1 MCPHNILISNMIAIN
16 INEVKMVEYE
26 TKSGSTTYLWNER
39 QWGASLINISKNRSL
54 LFGRLFKATFYN
66 TWGQTN
72 FIKYAPLLYLH
83 INTFVGELS
92 ACVLCIGLIH
102 YTSSWNAWNTWTILL
117 IEMKSHQGNGCELLP
132 VKARL
137 QAIGSPAISSWGA
150 QMTGALFGLA
160 RQISLTTWKHL
171 YNRNV
176 LKQNWLILFGA
187 LPKLLHCK
195 MCCLYSMFVNLP
207 TKSWDIS

>member
-1 MCPHNILISNMIAIN
+1 MRSKSDQHQQDQVDIVWQAFQGNILQ
-16 INEVKMVEYE
+16 YL
-26 TKSGSTTYLWNER
+26 GSDKFYKIR
-39 QWGASLINISKNRSL
+39 SPLI
-54 LFGRLFKATFYN
+54 
-66 TWGQTN
+66 
-72 FIKYAPLLYLH
+72 P

-92 ACVLCIGLIH
+92 ACVLGIALIH

-160 RQISLTTWKHL
+160 RQISLTTWKHF

-176 LKQNWLILFGA
+176 LTQNWLILFRA
-187 LPKLLHCK
+187 MPKLLHCK
-195 MCCLYSMFVNLP
+195 MCCLYSMFINLP

>member
-1 MCPHNILISNMIAIN
+1 MCPHNILIYLTWSRSTSTRSKWLSARQNVARLHIFEMRG
-16 INEVKMVEYE
+16 NEEQVW
-26 TKSGSTTYLWNER
+26 STSARTGRYCLAGFSR
-39 QWGASLINISKNRSL
+39 QHFTILGVRQI
-54 LFGRLFKATFYN
+54 
-66 TWGQTN
+66 

-137 QAIGSPAISSWGA
+137 QAIGSPAISSWGHKWPEPF
-150 QMTGALFGLA
+150 LV
-160 RQISLTTWKHL
+160 RQGKSP
-171 YNRNV
+171 YNNMKAF
-176 LKQNWLILFGA
+176 LQ
-187 LPKLLHCK
+187 
-195 MCCLYSMFVNLP
+195 
-207 TKSWDIS
+207 

>member
-1 MCPHNILISNMIAIN
+1 MCAHNSLISNMIVIN

-26 TKSGSTTYLWNER
+26 TKCGSTTYLWNER
-39 QWGASLINISKNRSL
+39 QWGAGLINISKIRSL

-66 TWGQTN
+66 TSDK
-72 FIKYAPLLYLH
+72 FYKIRSLLAP
-83 INTFVGELS
+83 ISTFVGELS
-92 ACVLCIGLIH
+92 ACVLGVALIH

-160 RQISLTTWKHL
+160 RQISL
-171 YNRNV
+171 
-176 LKQNWLILFGA
+176 
-187 LPKLLHCK
+187 
-195 MCCLYSMFVNLP
+195 
-207 TKSWDIS
+207 